1 MTLLKK
7 CQREIQSIFAMLSHH
22 YGLTC
27 AIYDTNIDLVAYTD
41 SYEKIW
47 GTKVYKPP
55 IERVFHLKQ
64 VVNTSPGEKDICG
77 GCSCYH
83 NCPATFEIS
92 QCVCCNGVPIG
103 VLLFVS
109 FSKSRRA
116 NTPKNI
122 QETIT
127 LIEDCAASIG
137 TIAAG
142 KNSLEYPD
150 AAQEIMKTTLEIA
163 PYPFG
168 CEF

>member
-55 IERVFHLKQ
+55 IEKSLSLKTGRQ
-64 VVNTSPGEKDICG
+64 YLSRRKGYLRRLLR
-77 GCSCYH
+77 YH

-109 FSKSRRA
+109 FFSKSRRA

-142 KNSLEYPD
+142 KIL
-150 AAQEIMKTTLEIA
+150 
-163 PYPFG
+163 
-168 CEF
+168 

>member
-83 NCPATFEIS
+83 NCF
-92 QCVCCNGVPIG
+92 
-103 VLLFVS
+103 F
-109 FSKSRRA
+109 F
-116 NTPKNI
+116 
-122 QETIT
+122 QEQARKHPEKYTGNDY
-127 LIEDCAASIG
+127 L
-137 TIAAG
+137 
-142 KNSLEYPD
+142 N
-150 AAQEIMKTTLEIA
+150 
-163 PYPFG
+163 
-168 CEF
+168 